1 MKKNYSILQNAHL
14 RVSDENGEPKNWVFH
29 NPSVDI
35 DNAKN
40 DQIAESY
47 AHYIVGRYCGHINT
61 MSVTDCVSNPPTS
74 FRVLNGQNTNG
85 KIWYIMYTGSSVYY
99 YTYQYNLSSGA
110 TLALLFAQNCQGGSF
125 WPLIHKKIRILY
137 ILDVNGNNKPNQ
149 IGRDIYYFML
159 NNDQN
164 SIVPYYDGESDCKK
178 DGYGFSCAYDIISN
192 GWNFPKDY
200 PY

>member
-178 DGYGFSCAYDIISN
+178 DGYGFSCAYDVIGN